1 MTKKYLLKFSD
12 VQVGEPLLARC
23 IRATKVEINVL
34 RADAD
39 GNILIK
45 FPKEDETKILKFFKD
60 KGVPTSEQKNVVI
73 FDREKC
79 VDCGACISLCPTKA
93 YTFDTNKK
101 LIYDDEKCVLCKIC
115 IDACPRRA
123 LSAPK
128 Y

>member
-1 MTKKYLLKFSD
+1 MTKKYLIRLGD
-12 VQVGEPLLARC
+12 NQIGEPILAKC
-23 IRATKVEINVL
+23 ILATKSEINVL

-45 FPKEDETKILKFFKD
+45 FPKEDETKVLKFLRD
-60 KGVPTSEQKNVVI
+60 RGVSTSEQKNVVEY
-73 FDREKC
+73 DRDKC

-93 YTFDTNKK
+93 YSFDANKK
-101 LIYDDEKCVLCKIC
+101 LVYDEEKCVLCRIC

>member
-23 IRATKVEINVL
+23 ILATKVEINVL

>member
-1 MTKKYLLKFSD
+1 MTKKYLIKLGDK
-12 VQVGEPLLARC
+12 QIGEPILAEC
-23 IRATKVEINVL
+23 ILATKSKINVL

-45 FPKEDETKILKFFKD
+45 FPKEDEAKVLRFLKD
-60 KGVPTSEQKNVVI
+60 KGVQTSEQKNVVEYDK
-73 FDREKC
+73 DRC
-79 VDCGACISLCPTKA
+79 VDCGACISLCPTRA
-93 YTFDTNKK
+93 YSFDDKKK
-101 LIYDDEKCVLCKIC
+101 LVYDEEKCVLCKIC

>member
-23 IRATKVEINVL
+23 ILATKVEINVL

-45 FPKEDETKILKFFKD
+45 FPKEDEAKILKFFRD

-93 YTFDTNKK
+93 YSFDSNKK
-101 LIYDDEKCVLCKIC
+101 LVYDDDKCVLCKIC